1 MGPFF
6 DCQGSLLSPYF
17 IKILAPI
24 RSLFSGLEI
33 PKSFS
38 HSVLDQTCTAF
49 KLHFTISERSHSG
62 MSLLA
67 IFFRCLDV
75 SDGAPCPV
83 CLAKAEPECPTVSS
97 DCWVMNRIP
106 MEL

>member
-6 DCQGSLLSPYF
+6 DCQGSLLGPYF
-17 IKILAPI
+17 IKCLAPV
-24 RSLFSGLEI
+24 RSLLLGLEVPI
-33 PKSFS
+33 SFI
-38 HSVLDQTCTAF
+38 VLDETCTAF
-49 KLHFTISERSHSG
+49 RLHFTVSERSHSG

-67 IFFRCLDV
+67 IYFRCLDV

-83 CLAKAEPECPTVSS
+83 CLARAEPGCPTVSS
-97 DCWVMNRIP
+97 DCWVMNIIP